1 VLGPRRAEL
10 LDPEVRLLG
19 DLLYYGL
26 TLWAGTWARSL
37 DMWTSRYAGIYR
49 HADI

>member
-1 VLGPRRAEL
+1 MLGPRRAEL

-26 TLWAGTWARSL
+26 TLWAGRWARLL
-37 DMWTSRYAGIYR
+37 DM
-49 HADI
+49 